1 MLRFLKYVLIA
12 PIVVV
17 LLIFAIANR
26 ELVTVHFDPF
36 DSGDIPNF
44 VVTAPLFLV
53 LIVTA
58 MLGVVAGAA
67 ATWLSQGR
75 YRRAARLNRAE
86 ADKWRSAAESAK
98 NAPEMRPSVPRGV

>member
-1 MLRFLKYVLIA
+1 MLRFLKYVVLA
-12 PIVVV
+12 PVAII

-26 ELVTVHFDPF
+26 EMVTVHFDPL

-67 ATWLSQGR
+67 ATWLAQGR

-86 ADKWRSAAESAK
+86 ADKWRGQAEIAK
-98 NAPEMRPSVPRGV
+98 NPPDLQPGVARRV

>member
-53 LIVTA
+53 LIAAA
-58 MLGVVAGAA
+58 MLGVIAGAG

-86 ADKWRSAAESAK
+86 ADKWRTQAESAK
-98 NAPEMRPSVPRGV
+98 SAPDLRPSVPRSV